1 MITLLPEERIVL
13 ERRAYWLPI
22 ALEAFVSLLV
32 ALLPL
37 AALLGANFLPSRIE
51 ELILTYEP
59 YALFI
64 AVAWFFVSWVLFF
77 VAWTNYYLVVTN
89 KRVIDIQ
96 QIGLFARD
104 IAEIR
109 TENIEDLRVEIVGP
123 IASLLHFGNLH
134 IQSAGESRE
143 FVMRNIPDP
152 HKVREA
158 ISCICDEAAKK
169 K

>member
-1 MITLLPEERIVL
+1 LYRSSLP
-13 ERRAYWLPI
+13 YSPLP
-22 ALEAFVSLLV
+22 
-32 ALLPL
+32 
-37 AALLGANFLPSRIE
+37 R
-51 ELILTYEP
+51 
-59 YALFI
+59 
-64 AVAWFFVSWVLFF
+64 SWGHISWILFF
-77 VAWTNYYLVVTN
+77 VAWTNYYLDILVVTN

-104 IAEIR
+104 VAEIR

-158 ISCICDEAAKK
+158 ISCVCDEASKK
-169 K
+169 